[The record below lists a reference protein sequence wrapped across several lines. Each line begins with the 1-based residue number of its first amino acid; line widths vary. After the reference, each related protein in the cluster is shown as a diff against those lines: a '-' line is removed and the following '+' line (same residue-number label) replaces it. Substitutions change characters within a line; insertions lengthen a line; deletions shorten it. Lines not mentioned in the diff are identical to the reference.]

1 MGISPA
7 YYDHDPLEP
16 KTIPSCL
23 IDLPTCNIYLATW
36 NFTGGQI
43 GSTDHISKFVLYVI
57 STYHVRNK
65 ETKMSKPNN
74 RKKIPKMTSNGRQ
87 HLRHLLSQLRLAA
100 CKCLSLLKSN
110 LSSPS
115 RRARSLR
122 SRPDTVRPLVYLAR
136 IIRARSCTD
145 SWLWLTSNS
154 SF

>member
-1 MGISPA
+1 MITTMDTDMFKGFFRVCK
-7 YYDHDPLEP
+7 DHEV
-16 KTIPSCL
+16 
-23 IDLPTCNIYLATW
+23 
-36 NFTGGQI
+36 
-43 GSTDHISKFVLYVI
+43 GSTDHISKFVLHVI
-57 STYHVRNK
+57 LTYHVRNK
-65 ETKMSKPNN
+65 ETKISKPNN

-145 SWLWLTSNS
+145 S
-154 SF
+154 